1 MSPRSSSRSSGP
13 LMGRNGLR
21 AAARRGPGNV
31 AARLPDYSGQHL
43 CAPSID
49 TLEWA
54 VLPATRRNSAMG
66 TLLAGKVGVV
76 TGSGRGIGRGIA
88 LALAR
93 EGAKVVVNDVGC
105 DLGGRGTDA
114 DPAAAV
120 CKEIAALGSEA
131 VPSYDSVADFTA
143 AGNIIKT
150 ALDAWGR
157 CDVLV
162 NNAGIIR
169 DRAIV
174 NMSEEE
180 FDAVIAVHLKGG
192 WNCCRHAL
200 PVMKEQK
207 FGRVINIVS
216 SAGLRGNFGQ
226 SNYGAAKAGLMG
238 LTFVIAVE
246 FMKGNAEGKYSIT
259 ANALAPAGMTRMV
272 GTIPGMEGR
281 PVPPEMNPELNGP
294 IVAFLASDRAA
305 HVNGQVFG
313 RRGYAY
319 TLFQTPKPLAALYK
333 EGGMSAEEIARNFDA
348 AFTEHLSVPGIPQT
362 AAMKQA
368 QAAAAAKK

>member
-1 MSPRSSSRSSGP
+1 
-13 LMGRNGLR
+13 
-21 AAARRGPGNV
+21 
-31 AARLPDYSGQHL
+31 
-43 CAPSID
+43 
-49 TLEWA
+49 
-54 VLPATRRNSAMG
+54 MG
-66 TLLAGKVGVV
+66 TLLAGKVAVV

-88 LALAR
+88 LALGR

-120 CKEIAALGSEA
+120 CKEIAALGTEA
-131 VPSYDSVADFTA
+131 VPSYDSVADFMA

-150 ALDAWGR
+150 ALDTWGR
-157 CDVLV
+157 CDILV

-207 FGRVINIVS
+207 FGRIINIVS

-294 IVAFLASDRAA
+294 IVAFLASDRAG

-319 TLFQTPKPLAALYK
+319 TLFQTPKPLAAIYK
-333 EGGMSAEEIARNFDA
+333 EGGMTAEEIARSFDA
-348 AFTEHLSVPGIPQT
+348 AFGEHLSVPGIPQT